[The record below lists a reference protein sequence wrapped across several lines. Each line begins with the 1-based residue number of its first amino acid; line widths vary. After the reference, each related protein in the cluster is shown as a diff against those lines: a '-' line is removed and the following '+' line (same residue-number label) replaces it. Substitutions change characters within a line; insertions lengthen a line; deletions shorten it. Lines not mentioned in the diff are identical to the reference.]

1 MLSNF
6 SKQVQNNSSKQTQN
20 SSSKQVQQNNT
31 QHRQPK
37 KNRLQGGLELM
48 LRACDQI
55 SDALYALFEQHG
67 SWSPTRPAEVDRVLL
82 DIDDLAKTIETELE
96 SVPTGPARDR
106 VTTLLRFKKR
116 MDERLKYDR
125 NAQGETEGP
134 LDIVGSL
141 MFVETLGNL
150 TDRTLALMESQSGGK
165 K

>member
-1 MLSNF
+1 ML
-6 SKQVQNNSSKQTQN
+6 NNSSKQ
-20 SSSKQVQQNNT
+20 SQNNT
-31 QHRQPK
+31 QPRQPK
-37 KNRLQGGLELM
+37 KQHRVQGGLELM

-55 SDALYALFEQHG
+55 SDVLYSLFEQHG
-67 SWSPTRPAEVDRVLL
+67 SWSPARPTEVDRVLL
-82 DIDDLAKTIETELE
+82 DIDDLAKTIEAELE
-96 SVPTGPARDR
+96 SVPAGPGRDR

-150 TDRTLALMESQSGGK
+150 TDRTLALMESQNGGK